1 MTTTE
6 RKQIEYKKIS
16 DALPEKTAAQKTR
29 KALCQKYLENIK
41 DDGRFGRIDE
51 LISVKP
57 SSRKTRVS
65 KQGKTDITI
74 RFNNGNKIVN
84 KAVERKTN
92 GGRIEDLIQAFEK
105 GNDKFIAY
113 KLDYTVKH
121 TLKDG
126 TIKEEIRKADI
137 LALFSQFYNM
147 LEEVGAIKW
156 TNGNNNE
163 RAIQVSSKKMFDR
176 LLDWVIPFD
185 VNSVYSMDD
194 FEGLEM

>member
-1 MTTTE
+1 MTTSE
-6 RKQIEYKKIS
+6 RKQSEYKRIS
-16 DALPEKTAAQKTR
+16 DALPEQTKAQRAR
-29 KALCQKYLENIK
+29 KALCQKYLENLN

-57 SSRKTRVS
+57 TSRKTRVS

-74 RFNNGNKIVN
+74 RFNNGIKVVN

-92 GGRIEDLIQAFEK
+92 GGRIEDLIQALEK

-121 TLKDG
+121 TLKNG

-163 RAIQVSSKKMFDR
+163 RAVQVSSKKMFSR

>member
-6 RKQIEYKKIS
+6 RKQIEYKRIAE
-16 DALPEKTAAQKTR
+16 ALPEQTSAQRTR
-29 KALCQKYLENIK
+29 KALCLKYLENLN
-41 DDGRFGRIDE
+41 DSGRFGRIDE

-57 SSRKTRVS
+57 TSHKTRVS

-74 RFNNGNKIVN
+74 RFHNGNKVVN

-92 GGRIEDLIQAFEK
+92 GGRIEDLIKALEK
-105 GNDKFIAY
+105 GNDKLIAY
-113 KLDYTVKH
+113 KLDYTIKH
-121 TLKDG
+121 PLKDG
-126 TIKEEIRKADI
+126 TATEEIRQVDI
-137 LALFSQFYNM
+137 IALFSQFYNM
-147 LEEVGAIKW
+147 LVEVGAIKW

-163 RAIQVSSKKMFDR
+163 RAIQVSSKKMYER

-185 VNSVYSMDD
+185 VNSVYSMND

>member
-105 GNDKFIAY
+105 GNDKLIAY
-113 KLDYTVKH
+113 KIDYTVKH

-185 VNSVYSMDD
+185 VNNVYSIDD
-194 FEGLEM
+194 FEGLQM

>member
-16 DALPEKTAAQKTR
+16 DALPEQTKAQKTR
-29 KALCQKYLENIK
+29 KALCQKYLENLN

-57 SSRKTRVS
+57 TSRKTRVS

-74 RFNNGNKIVN
+74 RFHNGNKVVN

-92 GGRIEDLIQAFEK
+92 GGRIEDMIQALEK

-113 KLDYTVKH
+113 KLDYTV
-121 TLKDG
+121 TRSLKDG
-126 TIKEEIRKADI
+126 TTKEETRKADI
-137 LALFSQFYNM
+137 IALFSQFYNM

-185 VNSVYSMDD
+185 INSVYSMDD

>member
-1 MTTTE
+1 MTTSE
-6 RKQIEYKKIS
+6 RKQVEYKRIV
-16 DALPEKTAAQKTR
+16 DVLPEQTSAQKTR
-29 KALCQKYLENIK
+29 KALCQKYLENLN
-41 DDGRFGRIDE
+41 DSGRFGRIDE

-57 SSRKTRVS
+57 TSHKTRVS

-74 RFNNGNKIVN
+74 RFHNGNKVVN

-92 GGRIEDLIQAFEK
+92 GGRIEDLIQALEK
-105 GNDKFIAY
+105 GNDKLIAY
-113 KLDYTVKH
+113 KIDYTVKH
-121 TLKDG
+121 PLKDG
-126 TIKEEIRKADI
+126 TVTEEIRKADI
-137 LALFSQFYNM
+137 IALFSQFYTM
-147 LEEVGAIKW
+147 LKEVGAIKW

-163 RAIQVSSKKMFDR
+163 RAIQVSSKKMYDR

>member
-16 DALPEKTAAQKTR
+16 DALPEKTAAQRARKT
-29 KALCQKYLENIK
+29 LCKKYLQNLK

-57 SSRKTRVS
+57 TSRKTRVS
-65 KQGKTDITI
+65 KQGKTDIPI
-74 RFNNGNKIVN
+74 RFYNGIKVVN
-84 KAVERKTN
+84 KAAERKTN
-92 GGRIEDLIQAFEK
+92 GGRIEDLIQALEK

>member
-6 RKQIEYKKIS
+6 RKQIEYKRIS
-16 DALPEKTAAQKTR
+16 DALPEQTSAQKAR
-29 KALCQKYLENIK
+29 KALCLKYLENLN
-41 DDGRFGRIDE
+41 DSGRFGRIDE

-65 KQGKTDITI
+65 KQGKTDITV
-74 RFNNGNKIVN
+74 RFHNGNKVVN

-92 GGRIEDLIQAFEK
+92 GGRIEDLIQALEK
-105 GNDKFIAY
+105 GNDKLIAY

-121 TLKDG
+121 PLKDG
-126 TIKEEIRKADI
+126 TINEEIRKADI
-137 LALFSQFYNM
+137 IALFSQFYAM
-147 LEEVGAIKW
+147 LNEVGAIKW

-163 RAIQVSSKKMFDR
+163 RAIQVSSKKMYDR

-185 VNSVYSMDD
+185 VDSVYSMDD